1 MRPFLPII
9 AVTCCEKSIIPIQP
23 QCPDMPRSGIPSK
36 LTGMTLTF
44 ATDYGSLFDLKPPF
58 YIFNSITYE

>member
-1 MRPFLPII
+1 M
-9 AVTCCEKSIIPIQP
+9 CCEKSNIPIQP
-23 QCPDMPRSGIPSK
+23 QCPDMPRSGILSK

-58 YIFNSITYE
+58 YTFNSITYE